1 MYTARVAFPV
11 IIQLDFEI
19 FCSLLFLFER
29 NYQTNV
35 FWRTELERQ
44 QRNCGCC
51 LYFESSAHT
60 HTSPASSTTFS
71 VFALRSENNK
81 TPHVGCLF
89 LRPCRH
95 RVRVGRW
102 EHCLFF
108 SRIFTTSIIVTKSFF
123 IIPDCINCKN
133 TYKRVLS
140 PLLFG
145 SSVLV
150 GRVPFI
156 LGWGAGVEARKRKKR
171 KKTNFARPALTGPKR
186 MATGRRWA
194 EKDKPAKKA
203 IRCYNNRWSDLC
215 AV

>member
-1 MYTARVAFPV
+1 MF
-11 IIQLDFEI
+11 FE
-19 FCSLLFLFER
+19 ER
-29 NYQTNV
+29 NWNANKEIAVVVCTCS
-35 FWRTELERQ
+35 RLHT
-44 QRNCGCC
+44 
-51 LYFESSAHT
+51 HT

-102 EHCLFF
+102 EHCLFSFF
-108 SRIFTTSIIVTKSFF
+108 SRIFATSVIVTKSFF

-156 LGWGAGVEARKRKKR
+156 LG
-171 KKTNFARPALTGPKR
+171 
-186 MATGRRWA
+186 
-194 EKDKPAKKA
+194 
-203 IRCYNNRWSDLC
+203 
-215 AV
+215 